1 MNRNDNDA
9 HLDDDA
15 FEQSSS
21 PNAESTPDDL
31 PDYEFQPDEDEEED
45 DLVGDGTRKQ
55 PVDAQAAAKR
65 KRTLIVLAMGLLAM
79 LGIGWFLWKMSFS
92 ANAFRAPVPA
102 EPIDVAERESN
113 RKQQP
118 TDYADEEQMR
128 TMDYGNVNNIYGMAL
143 KRQEANRLN
152 AAKDSARLGT
162 SRLNPSV
169 QREVARSGQIRSQQL
184 DAQRTTHRSSAG
196 GSTPKPR
203 RYQTDSY
210 GYGGSAY
217 NGRSSTY
224 GDPYHANPNRDD
236 MLLRAGFNTVK
247 AEGQNSNGYADA
259 RTLPPPSLA
268 TLETERSPVEENE
281 PIPGVVS
288 GDQTIMSGT
297 RVMFRTL
304 ADAKI
309 RDRFAPKGSILVG
322 FAQVGGSRAV
332 FNVTTLRLPTGEAV
346 PVRLRTLD
354 MDMNEGLALQ
364 SDKPAKQQVDQA
376 TGSAMSQ
383 AATQAAW
390 SAGYGINQ
398 ATRSAIAGNAVAS
411 LGAGLANAATT
422 GRRREVRQKLN
433 LQDGF
438 KVFFVRD
445 GGSPFK

>member
-65 KRTLIVLAMGLLAM
+65 KRTLIVLALGLLAM

-128 TMDYGNVNNIYGMAL
+128 TMDYGSVNNIYGLAL

-152 AAKDSARLGT
+152 AAKDSAHLGT
-162 SRLNPSV
+162 SRLSPSV
-169 QREVARSGQIRSQQL
+169 QREVARSQQL
-184 DAQRTTHRSSAG
+184 GAQRTTHRSSAG
-196 GSTPKPR
+196 GSAPKPR
-203 RYQTDSY
+203 HYQTDSY
-210 GYGGSAY
+210 GSGGSAY
-217 NGRSSTY
+217 SGRSSTY

-247 AEGQNSNGYADA
+247 AEGQNSNAYADA

-268 TLETERSPVEENE
+268 TLEVEENE

-288 GDQTIMSGT
+288 GDQTIMNGT

-309 RDRFAPKGSILVG
+309 KDRFAPKGSILVG

-438 KVFFVRD
+438 KVFFV
-445 GGSPFK
+445 PFK

>member
-1 MNRNDNDA
+1 MNRNDKDA

-15 FEQSSS
+15 FGQSSS
-21 PNAESTPDDL
+21 PDAGATADDL
-31 PDYEFQPDEDEEED
+31 PDYEFQPDEDEDDEE
-45 DLVGDGTRKQ
+45 LISNDGGKQ
-55 PVDAQAAAKR
+55 PGNAQVVAKR
-65 KRTLIVLAMGLLAM
+65 TRTLIVLALGVLAM
-79 LGIGWFLWKMSFS
+79 LGIGWFLWKMTLS

-102 EPIDVAERESN
+102 EPIDVAEREGN

-128 TMDYGNVNNIYGMAL
+128 TMDYGNVNTIYGLTL

-169 QREVARSGQIRSQQL
+169 QREVARSGQIRSRQL
-184 DAQRTTHRSSAG
+184 GSQRTTYHAPNSAG
-196 GSTPKPR
+196 GPASQPR

-210 GYGGSAY
+210 GYGSSAY
-217 NGRSSTY
+217 SGRPSAY

-247 AEGQNSNGYADA
+247 AEGQNSNPYADA

-268 TLETERSPVEENE
+268 TLEVEENE

-288 GDQTIMSGT
+288 GDQTIMNGT

-304 ADAKI
+304 VDAKI
-309 RDRFAPKGSILVG
+309 KDRFAPKGSMLVG

-332 FNVTTLRLPTGEAV
+332 FNITTLRLPTGEAV

-376 TGSAMSQ
+376 TGGALSQ

-398 ATRSAIAGNAVAS
+398 ATRSAIAGNAMAS

-422 GRRREVRQKLN
+422 GRRREVRQKLS